1 MLKGVNI
8 ALGITGS
15 IAAVKVVELVH
26 EFRRKGANVKGII
39 TPNATN
45 IIHPWAV
52 EYATENEII
61 KGITGRVEHIEL
73 CGENGWADVLVI
85 APATANTIGK
95 MAASI
100 DDTCVTTCVTTA
112 IGSKIP
118 IVVAPAMH
126 EPMAKH
132 PGIIEAQEKLKL
144 WGVNFAEPVMEE
156 GKAKIADIDT
166 IVVEVERA
174 IDLKPLQGK
183 HIIVTS
189 GATHE
194 KIDPVRMITNCS
206 SGKTGE
212 GVAIGCYIKGAKV
225 SLVHNGGDIP
235 YINTY
240 QVENVEEMIENV
252 INLSKEADGLISA
265 AAIADYGTEPS
276 KEKLKSGAEEIQLK
290 LHRKPK
296 LLDIIRKKFPDLVII
311 GFKAEVEEDRNLVI
325 ERSREL
331 LNRARL
337 SFVVANNANVIGL
350 EKTRVEIVRRDSI
363 LEREGSKR
371 EIGLEIAEE
380 LSKEIKSQ

>member
-1 MLKGVNI
+1 M
-8 ALGITGS
+8 
-15 IAAVKVVELVH
+15 
-26 EFRRKGANVKGII
+26 
-39 TPNATN
+39 
-45 IIHPWAV
+45 
-52 EYATENEII
+52 
-61 KGITGRVEHIEL
+61 
-73 CGENGWADVLVI
+73 
-85 APATANTIGK
+85 
-95 MAASI
+95 
-100 DDTCVTTCVTTA
+100 
-112 IGSKIP
+112 
-118 IVVAPAMH
+118 
-126 EPMAKH
+126 
-132 PGIIEAQEKLKL
+132 
-144 WGVNFAEPVMEE
+144 
-156 GKAKIADIDT
+156 
-166 IVVEVERA
+166 
-174 IDLKPLQGK
+174 
-183 HIIVTS
+183 
-189 GATHE
+189 
-194 KIDPVRMITNCS
+194 
-206 SGKTGE
+206 
-212 GVAIGCYIKGAKV
+212 
-225 SLVHNGGDIP
+225 HNGGDIP